1 MSKPDVNNNQL
12 LESLSALMD
21 GEASDLEMRRLL
33 KSEGAELN
41 ARWQR
46 YHIASA
52 ALKGELKADGSVFED
67 SISMNLAASIS
78 AAIDQEP
85 ALSVQSEKASGSG
98 LWSNMARF
106 GVAASVVGAVIV
118 GIQFA
123 SLQTT
128 TVATVPAQSATNPN
142 SVLSP
147 DTTVRVVGQEAKGER
162 KAIIINEA
170 TQQQLKDI
178 KQEANRLM
186 LEHAQNASQHTQQ
199 GVLPHVRVPEP
210 E

>member
-67 SISMNLAASIS
+67 SISMNL
-78 AAIDQEP
+78 
-85 ALSVQSEKASGSG
+85 GG
-98 LWSNMARF
+98 
-106 GVAASVVGAVIV
+106 
-118 GIQFA
+118 
-123 SLQTT
+123 
-128 TVATVPAQSATNPN
+128 
-142 SVLSP
+142 
-147 DTTVRVVGQEAKGER
+147 GER
-162 KAIIINEA
+162 GGEFGHEKLRVNSEFCNFDAFKSKYGIG
-170 TQQQLKDI
+170 
-178 KQEANRLM
+178 M
-186 LEHAQNASQHTQQ
+186 L
-199 GVLPHVRVPEP
+199 
-210 E
+210 